1 MRRMAAGASSRDA
14 STTWLA
20 PSARACSSLAALTS
34 TAMIGCAATSAPP
47 CTTLRPTP
55 PTPNTAMLA
64 PGGTAAV
71 LITAP
76 TPVIT
81 EQPIS
86 AAQSRGTV
94 GSILIA
100 HDSCTTV
107 DDAYVATWP

>member
-1 MRRMAAGASSRDA
+1 MAG
-14 STTWLA
+14 
-20 PSARACSSLAALTS
+20 LTS

-47 CTTLRPTP
+47 CTTLSPTP
-55 PTPNTAMLA
+55 PTPKTAMLA

-71 LITAP
+71 LMTAP
-76 TPVIT
+76 TPVMT

-86 AAQSRGTV
+86 AAASIAMA

-107 DDAYVATWP
+107 DEA

>member
-1 MRRMAAGASSRDA
+1 MSI
-14 STTWLA
+14 
-20 PSARACSSLAALTS
+20 
-34 TAMIGCAATSAPP
+34 AMTGWAATSAPP

-71 LITAP
+71 LMTAP

-86 AAQSRGTV
+86 AARSSGMFL
-94 GSILIA
+94 SIRIA

-107 DDAYVATWP
+107 AEA